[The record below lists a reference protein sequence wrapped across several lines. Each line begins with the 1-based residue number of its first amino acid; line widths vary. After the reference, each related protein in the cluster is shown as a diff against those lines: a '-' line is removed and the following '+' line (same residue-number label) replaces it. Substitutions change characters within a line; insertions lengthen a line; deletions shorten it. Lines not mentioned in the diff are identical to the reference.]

1 MLLAFT
7 APTPITMARLRAAT
21 AFFPLLLG
29 ALVMTSVYFAGRTGW
44 HDAWAWYPLFIIY
57 GPLTLLD
64 YVVGEDTS
72 NGPPAVGDGYFRW
85 LPLLCIPLQ
94 FVVLIVAANY
104 FVTAPLSTLGMIGWI
119 MSVGLVSGMIAI
131 NVGHE
136 LIHKNS
142 QLERIGGGIILATTA
157 YGTFKV
163 EHVLGHH
170 AWVATDRDPS
180 SAKRGESVYTFVPK
194 AIVHNAMNAFR
205 LAGASL
211 KRRGFSPWSWRNEL
225 WWWSGITIAC
235 AAALGVAFGPMASVF
250 FVGQALGA
258 IVSLE
263 IINYI
268 EHYGLRRH
276 ADANGRAE
284 KVTPMHSWNSAYFL
298 TNAFLFQLQRHS
310 DHHASAARRYQELR
324 HHESAPQLPGGYGA
338 MMVLALV
345 PPLWRKVIDPL
356 IPPTAHPTAPSTTPQ
371 SA

>member
-1 MLLAFT
+1 MLLT
-7 APTPITMARLRAAT
+7 MTSPTPGTMARLRAMT

-29 ALVMTSVYFAGRTGW
+29 VLVVSSVHFAKVTGYY
-44 HDAWAWYPLFIIY
+44 DAFAWYPLFIIY

-64 YVVGEDTS
+64 YLVGKDTS
-72 NGPPAVGDGYFRW
+72 NPPPVAAEDYFRW

-94 FVVLIVAANY
+94 FGVLIVAANF
-104 FVTAPLSTLGMIGWI
+104 FVTAPLSPLGMLGWVL
-119 MSVGLVSGMIAI
+119 SVGLVSGMIAI

-136 LIHKNS
+136 LIHKNT
-142 QLERIGGGIILATTA
+142 QLERIGGGVILATTA

-180 SAKRGESVYTFVPK
+180 SAKRGENVYAFVPR
-194 AIVHNAMNAFR
+194 AIIHNAMNAFR
-205 LAGASL
+205 LSAASL
-211 KRRGFSPWSWRNEL
+211 KRRGFSAWSWRNEL
-225 WWWSGITIAC
+225 WWWSGITVAC
-235 AAALGVAFGPMASVF
+235 GGALSLAFGPMALVF

-268 EHYGLRRH
+268 EHYGLRRKSE
-276 ADANGRAE
+276 ANGRAE

-310 DHHASAARRYQELR
+310 DHHASAARRYQDLR
-324 HHESAPQLPGGYGA
+324 HHDDSPQLPGGYGA
-338 MMVLALV
+338 MMILTLI
-345 PPLWRKVIDPL
+345 PPLWRKIIDPR
-356 IPPTAHPTAPSTTPQ
+356 IPPAVA
-371 SA
+371 